1 MTDLEKLDDAKRR
14 FIEAKREIEELR
26 TKIAHEKCPVNEGDI
41 VQVSDDGREFS
52 FVVELVT
59 YHLDLDVMTGELL
72 DPVVGAETGWAASGP
87 KIRKSDGKPG
97 KHRYGINGAEF
108 SFENDRWVS
117 RQKGIEEALG
127 IRKLDET

>member
-26 TKIAHEKCPVNEGDI
+26 VKIAHEECPVHKGDI

-59 YHLDLDVMTGELL
+59 YHLNMDAMTGELF
-72 DPVVGAETGWAASGP
+72 DPVVGAETGWVASGP
-87 KIRKSDGKPG
+87 KIRKSDGKLG

-117 RQKGIEEALG
+117 RPKGMEEALG